1 MKEAEPSRYLSLIEW
16 MASLLLLA
24 YPTLM
29 LAVKGGM
36 NGAFLLMLMLA
47 LAVRIARP
55 AGMDKTVWK
64 SEWTI
69 YGVSMVAMSA
79 AIFISQSYHHDY
91 SAHSYDGAS
100 RYWLAIPVF
109 LLLRRLDL
117 RVFTMLQVAFP
128 VAAISG
134 FLLAKSLGEG
144 AANRSGIETL
154 DLIHFGDF
162 ELILAT
168 LSLLGINWIGR
179 DGAALKIIK
188 ISGFIAG
195 VAASFSSGSRGGWL
209 AIPVFAAIFIYFNA
223 AKSLRLVVS
232 IAAIGTLSGLLLYSF
247 NPTLHQRI
255 NQLTSEVAALDHG
268 NQDTSTGVRWQLY
281 KAAVE
286 IFSRNPIFGVGPDGF
301 AQEMTPMMEAGK
313 ITPAAAQLGR
323 GEVHNDILNKAA
335 GMGLFG
341 LAAIIAVYL
350 VPGWLF
356 WKATKS
362 ASAQVKRTGILGIVF
377 VSGFFISGLTVEIL
391 NLTMAIAFYSF
402 TVAVLLAVCYN
413 IHHET
418 GSSGA
423 ASNKDIHHV

>member
-1 MKEAEPSRYLSLIEW
+1 MKGAEPSRYLSLVEK
-16 MASLLLLA
+16 MASLLLLT

-47 LAVRIARP
+47 LAVRIVRP

-79 AIFISQSYHHDY
+79 AIFISQSYHHNY

-109 LLLRRLDL
+109 LLLRRLNIEAL
-117 RVFTMLQVAFP
+117 TVLQAAFP

-134 FLLAKSLGEG
+134 FLLAKNMGEG
-144 AANRSGIETL
+144 TGNRSGIETL

-162 ELILAT
+162 ELILAM
-168 LSLLGINWIGR
+168 LSLWSISWIGR
-179 DGAALKIIK
+179 DGTALKILK
-188 ISGFIAG
+188 ICGFLAG

-209 AIPVFAAIFIYFNA
+209 AIPAFAAIFIYFNA

-286 IFSRNPIFGVGPDGF
+286 IFSHNPIFGVGPDGF
-301 AQEMTPMMEAGK
+301 AQEMTPMMEQGK

-323 GEVHNDILNKAA
+323 GEVHSDILNKAV

-356 WKATKS
+356 WRATKS

-402 TVAVLLAVCYN
+402 TVAALLAVCCN

-423 ASNKDIHHV
+423 DSNKDIHHV

>member
-1 MKEAEPSRYLSLIEW
+1 MKEVQPSRYLSIIEW
-16 MASLLLLA
+16 IASLLLLA

-29 LAVKGGM
+29 LAIKGGM

-55 AGMDKTVWK
+55 AGMAKTAWK

-117 RVFTMLQVAFP
+117 RVFMPLQVAFP
-128 VAAISG
+128 VAAIAG
-134 FLLAKSLGEG
+134 FMFARNLGEEL
-144 AANRSGIETL
+144 ANRSGIETL

-168 LSLLGINWIGR
+168 LSLLSINWIGR
-179 DGAALKIIK
+179 DGTALKIIK

-195 VAASFSSGSRGGWL
+195 VSASFSSGSRGGWL

-223 AKSLRLVVS
+223 AKSLRLVAS
-232 IAAIGTLSGLLLYSF
+232 IAAIGTLSALLLYSL
-247 NPTLHQRI
+247 NPTFHQRV
-255 NQLTSEVAALDHG
+255 NKLTNEVAALDHG
-268 NQDTSTGVRWQLY
+268 NQDTSTGIRWQLY

-301 AQEMTPMMEAGK
+301 AREMTPMMEAGK
-313 ITPAAAQLGR
+313 ITPIAAQLGR
-323 GEVHNDILNKAA
+323 GEVHNDILNKAV

-356 WKATKS
+356 WRATKS

-402 TVAVLLAVCYN
+402 TVAALLAVCYN

-423 ASNKDIHHV
+423 DSNKDIHHV